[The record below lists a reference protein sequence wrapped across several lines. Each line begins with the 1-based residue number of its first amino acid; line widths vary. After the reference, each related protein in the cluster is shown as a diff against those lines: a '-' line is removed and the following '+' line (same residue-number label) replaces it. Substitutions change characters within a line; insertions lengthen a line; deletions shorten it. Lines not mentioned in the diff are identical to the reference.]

1 MAYMDDI
8 ESILME
14 AYAYGMQHEVMEL
27 ASKLLIQ
34 APYRFYPKLAYEEAF
49 QTLCLETESK

>member
-1 MAYMDDI
+1 MDDI

-49 QTLCLETESK
+49 QKLCLETESK